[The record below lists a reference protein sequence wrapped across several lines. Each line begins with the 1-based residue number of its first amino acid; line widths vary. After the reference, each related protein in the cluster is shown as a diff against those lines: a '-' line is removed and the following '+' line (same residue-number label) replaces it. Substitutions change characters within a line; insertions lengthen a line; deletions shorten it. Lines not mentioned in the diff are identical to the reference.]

1 MNTITL
7 LIEYLN
13 TLYPALDSGDKGYY
27 FYDGS
32 NFVPTNKDSKDR
44 PVYHAVKLNNKWRIE
59 KCN

>member
-13 TLYPALDSGDKGYY
+13 VMYPVLDSGDKGYY
-27 FYDGS
+27 FYDGN
-32 NFVPTNKDSKDR
+32 NFVKVDKGNKER
-44 PVYHAVKLNNKWRIE
+44 PVYHAVKLNNKWRVE